1 MTTRLPAGAPWSVE
15 ISEAIAVTD
24 ALHRALQPASGHQRR
39 QGVCEVIFTFRQ
51 ARAEVTLMFKA
62 ARAREKDRQDA
73 EMALPMLNDASRRWL
88 LFAVAAM
95 APHHSWLSV
104 L

>member
-1 MTTRLPAGAPWSVE
+1 
-15 ISEAIAVTD
+15 
-24 ALHRALQPASGHQRR
+24 
-39 QGVCEVIFTFRQ
+39 
-51 ARAEVTLMFKA
+51 MFKA

-88 LFAVAAM
+88 RFAVAAM